1 MGDAPQIAG
10 TDSPPLRGATRTLRL
25 GLYIEPGLRDLA
37 DALKP
42 NLAGE
47 LGDRYPEVH
56 WDVRLAEGE
65 HGASQASELIETARR
80 SMLGES
86 WDLAIW
92 LTKLPLRSRRRPV
105 IAQASATDGVGLLSV
120 PALGAVGVARRARD
134 AILDLVEGVV
144 GETRRAGGSRK
155 KGARLRVAAR
165 LRELASPLDEQQI
178 RDDATIRFSA
188 AVVRG
193 NLRLL
198 LGMVRANDPARV
210 VMRLSRAL
218 VAALGTAAYVT
229 ASFSFWQ
236 LAVNIPVTRLVVL
249 TLLTLIATSVT
260 LIAAHDLWESSDGP
274 DDRERVV
281 LFNAATTLT
290 ITLGVLT
297 LYAALLALV
306 AVCALGF
313 IPGDFF
319 SKQTGEPADL
329 AQVLQLA
336 WLATSVATLAGAL
349 GSLTES
355 DLSVREAAYGYHPDS
370 RIEAPDEADEP
381 DYAER

>member
-1 MGDAPQIAG
+1 VGDSTQVAEA
-10 TDSPPLRGATRTLRL
+10 DSPPLLNTARLEL
-25 GLYIEPGLRDLA
+25 GLYVEPGLRDLA
-37 DALKP
+37 DGLKP
-42 NLAGE
+42 DLAEE

-56 WDVRLAEGE
+56 WEVSLAEGE
-65 HGASQASELIETARR
+65 HTSSQGSELIGAARR
-80 SMLGES
+80 YMLGQS
-86 WDLAIW
+86 WDLVIC
-92 LTKLPLRSRRRPV
+92 LTKLPLRSRHRPV
-105 IAQASATDGVGLLSV
+105 IAQASATDGVGLISV
-120 PALGAVGVARRARD
+120 PALGPVGVGRRARD
-134 AILDLVEGVV
+134 AVLNLVEGLV
-144 GETRRAGGSRK
+144 GETRRAGDGDD
-155 KGARLRVAAR
+155 KGTRLRVAAR
-165 LRELASPLDEQQI
+165 LRELASPLGKEQV
-178 RDDATIRFSA
+178 RGDATIRFSA

-236 LAVNIPVTRLVVL
+236 LSVNVPVPRLL
-249 TLLTLIATSVT
+249 ALTLITLAVTSVT
-260 LIAAHDLWESSDGP
+260 MIAAHDLWERSEDP

-297 LYAALLALV
+297 LYAALFALV
-306 AVCALGF
+306 AVSSLGF
-313 IPGDFF
+313 IPADFF
-319 SKQTGEPADL
+319 SEQTGEPADL
-329 AQVLQLA
+329 AHILQLA
-336 WLATSVATLAGAL
+336 WFATSVATLAGAL

-370 RIEAPDEADEP
+370 RIEDAVDADEGDQP
-381 DYAER
+381 DR